1 MNKQINTGEVV
12 IYQTEDGQAS
22 LEVSLVE
29 ETVWLNQAEMCQ
41 LFEKNKR
48 TISEHVRNIF
58 KEDELQESSVVRK
71 FRTTARDGKSYDV
84 NYYSLDAIISVGY
97 RVKSQRGTQFR

>member
-48 TISEHVRNIF
+48 TISEHIRNIF
-58 KEDELQESSVVRK
+58 REDELQESSVVRK
-71 FRTTARDGKSYDV
+71 IRTTARDGKSYNV

-97 RVKSQRGTQFR
+97 RGNWGTPY

>member
-1 MNKQINTGEVV
+1 MNKQINTGEIV
-12 IYQTEDGQAS
+12 IYQTENGQAS
-22 LEVSLVE
+22 LEVNLVE

-58 KEDELQESSVVRK
+58 KENELQENSVIRK
-71 FRTTARDGKSYDV
+71 FRTTARDGKSYNV
-84 NYYSLDAIISVGY
+84 N
-97 RVKSQRGTQFR
+97 

>member
-1 MNKQINTGEVV
+1 MNKQINTGEIV

-29 ETVWLNQAEMCQ
+29 ETVWLNQAQMGQ

-48 TISEHVRNIF
+48 TISEHVRNVF
-58 KEDELQESSVVRK
+58 KEDELQENSVIRK
-71 FRTTARDGKSYDV
+71 FRTTARDGKSYCE
-84 NYYSLDAIISVGY
+84 
-97 RVKSQRGTQFR
+97 KSFICRRE